1 MDFDYGGFTGDV
13 IGMIVS
19 LLNLYWIIIFIRVVF
34 SWINPNPYNPVG
46 GRIMGTL
53 MAVVYGITDPV
64 LDALRPKLPR
74 FLWSSGLDFTPLILI
89 VLINLIISFLQSIRI
104 G

>member
-13 IGMIVS
+13 IGMIIS
-19 LLNLYWIIIFIRVVF
+19 LLNFYMVIIIIRVVL
-34 SWINPNPYNPVG
+34 SWVNPNPYNPVG
-46 GRIMGTL
+46 GRVMGTV
-53 MAVVYGITDPV
+53 MALVYGMTDPV
-64 LDALRPKLPR
+64 LAGLRSRLPR

-89 VLINLIISFLQSIRI
+89 LLIQIVIRFLYRVNI